1 MIDTSIL
8 SGLMA
13 PPNQHSH
20 FYGVTV
26 GVVTNNQDPDGLG
39 RVKVR
44 FPWLS
49 DEDESHWARVLTLMA
64 GPKRGLWLLPEPEDE
79 VLVAFEHGRVEFPYI
94 LGALWNGKDAPPADN
109 SDGKNNLRLLK
120 SRSGHV
126 IQLDDT
132 EGAENIKI
140 VDKSGSNSIIIDAKT
155 NAITITADA
164 DVTVQS
170 ANGKL
175 ILKGKGIEI
184 TSQDAVKIE
193 ASQNMDLKAGPQLN
207 IKGNVVNIN

>member
-1 MIDTSIL
+1 
-8 SGLMA
+8 MA

-49 DEDESHWARVLTLMA
+49 DEDESHWARVLTPMA
-64 GPKRGLWLLPEPEDE
+64 GPQRGLWLLPEPEDE

-140 VDKSGSNSIIIDAKT
+140 VDKSGNNSITIDAKT

-164 DVTVQS
+164 EVTIQS

>member
-1 MIDTSIL
+1 MDASFLT
-8 SGLMA
+8 GLMA

-49 DEDESHWARVLTLMA
+49 DEDESHWARVLTPMA
-64 GPKRGLWLLPEPEDE
+64 GPERGLWLLPEVDDE
-79 VLVAFEHGRVEFPYI
+79 VLVSFEHGRVEFPYV
-94 LGALWNGKDAPPADN
+94 LGALWNGKDAPPAAND
-109 SDGKNNLRLLK
+109 DGKNNLRLLK
-120 SRSGHV
+120 SRSGHI

-132 EGAENIKI
+132 EGEENITI
-140 VDKSGSNSIIIDAKT
+140 IDKSGSNSITIDSKENT
-155 NAITITADA
+155 ITITADA
-164 DVTVQS
+164 DVTIQS

-175 ILKGKGIEI
+175 ILSGKGVEI
-184 TSQDAVKIE
+184 TSQDAIAIT
-193 ASQNMDLKAGPQLN
+193 ASKNLDLTAGPQLN
-207 IKGNVVNIN
+207 IAGDVVNIN